1 MEVNEL
7 NKVLD
12 FIEDWQELN
21 LYDVSILEAYNCKFK
36 ADLKAYFEKS
46 NFSTIKIN
54 EIIN

>member
-12 FIEDWQELN
+12 FIEDWQERN
-21 LYDVSILEAYNCKFK
+21 PYNPSNLEAFNSKFK
-36 ADLKAYFEKS
+36 GDLKDFFEKS
-46 NFSTIKIN
+46 NFNTITIN